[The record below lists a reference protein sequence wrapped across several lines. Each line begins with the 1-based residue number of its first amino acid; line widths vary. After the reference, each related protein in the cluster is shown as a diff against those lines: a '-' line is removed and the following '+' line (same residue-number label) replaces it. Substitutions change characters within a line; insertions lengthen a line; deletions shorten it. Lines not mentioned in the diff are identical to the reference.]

1 MNIKKKDR
9 FMKIGKNGKN
19 QVIEVLRI
27 KSDAVVCESYFNQGV
42 ELNVP
47 ISALNDS
54 SLYKSIL

>member
-1 MNIKKKDR
+1 MNIKKKER

-19 QVIEVLRI
+19 QVIEVLRV
-27 KSDAVVCESYFNQGV
+27 KDDAVVCESYFKQGV

-54 SLYKSIL
+54 ALYKSIF

>member
-19 QVIEVLRI
+19 QVIEVLRV
-27 KSDAVVCESYFNQGV
+27 KGDAVVCESYFNLGV

-47 ISALNDS
+47 MSALNDS
-54 SLYKSIL
+54 ALYKSIL